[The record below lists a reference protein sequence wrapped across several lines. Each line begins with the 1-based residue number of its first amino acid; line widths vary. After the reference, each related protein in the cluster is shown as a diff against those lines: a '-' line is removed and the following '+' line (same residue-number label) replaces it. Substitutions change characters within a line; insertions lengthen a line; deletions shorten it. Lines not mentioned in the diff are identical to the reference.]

1 MDLEAGEA
9 SAVQLTRC
17 GAWEPDWSPDGSTIV
32 FAGGS
37 IFTVPAGGG
46 DVTLLSGS
54 SGVDW
59 YPRYSPDGTEIV
71 FRREPFPDR
80 QTQIWKMTAAGE
92 LVGPPAVPLA
102 TEGEWNNHP
111 AWSPDGEQV
120 YFVSVEPRPGGFGIY
135 VIDIDTGEPATCV
148 TEHGEGWDH
157 YQEPAPSP
165 DGRTL
170 AFLSNGMV
178 ILQDL
183 RSGTHSAILTD
194 PPLTAYPFVNLEY
207 SPDGRRLMFVSGH
220 DIYVAELS
228 GM

>member
-9 SAVQLTRC
+9 EAVQLTPC
-17 GAWEPDWSPDGSTIV
+17 GPEEPDWSPDGSTIL

-37 IFTVPAGGG
+37 IFSVPAAGG
-46 DVTLLSGS
+46 DITQLSGS

-59 YPRYSPDGTEIV
+59 LPQYSPDGTEIV

-102 TEGEWNNHP
+102 TEGEWHDQP
-111 AWSPDGEQV
+111 AWSPDGEQI
-120 YFVSVEPRPGGFGIY
+120 YFVSVDPRPGGFGIY
-135 VIDIDTGEPATCV
+135 VMDADIGEPATCV
-148 TEHGEGWDH
+148 TEHEEGWEH
-157 YQEPAPSP
+157 YSEPAPSP

-170 AFLSNGMV
+170 AFLSNATI
-178 ILQDL
+178 ILLDL
-183 RSGTHSAILTD
+183 RTGTYSAVLTD
-194 PPLTAYPFVNLEY
+194 PPLAAYPFVNLEY

-220 DIYVAELS
+220 DIYVADLP